1 MFLLSCSLKQKK
13 ENDEQQTH
21 IHRRRSDLREFDYTS
36 LGWKRFER
44 RSLNNVISQFRKKF
58 RSDEHIHIST
68 HPCIG
73 YQLDSWRTTQPGETE
88 PDSALPA
95 NNFYIIHH
103 SPNTIRDIGSTSWY
117 IYFPMKANERN
128 IVTVITKKSI
138 AQITE
143 RQKLPRIRSFLSS
156 TTNFPLPF
164 FE

>member
-21 IHRRRSDLREFDYTS
+21 IHRRRSDLREWLHKPWLETIRAKKAWTMSSRNSARNSGQTNTF
-36 LGWKRFER
+36 
-44 RSLNNVISQFRKKF
+44 ISV
-58 RSDEHIHIST
+58 HI
-68 HPCIG
+68 PV
-73 YQLDSWRTTQPGETE
+73 LDTNWIPDGQPNREK
-88 PDSALPA
+88 PNPIQPLPA